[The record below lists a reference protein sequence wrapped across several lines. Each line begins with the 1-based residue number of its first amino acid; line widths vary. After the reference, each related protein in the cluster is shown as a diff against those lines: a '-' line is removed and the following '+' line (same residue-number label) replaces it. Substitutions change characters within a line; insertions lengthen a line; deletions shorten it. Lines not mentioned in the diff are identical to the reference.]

1 MEQILEQL
9 NGPVGIGVA
18 VIAVVLVLVVIRKVM
33 SLIFLVL
40 AVGLGGWGAARHFGW
55 DIPFVLPGGLAEMAS
70 SAISA
75 GVQLEAVISDEPA
88 MAAMEMAQPEAF
100 GAPATRSMMA
110 PGSPAQPVVTA
121 ASAAA
126 SVADGVRTAQ
136 IIYNAP
142 TTMQLN
148 MPIDLRLVVD
158 ASQMEDL
165 EALLE
170 GLPGDIRGGEAD
182 LTSQVSASLFGSGF
196 DIRALKPVRQILSDE
211 RPSTWQWEVTPRS
224 AGQHTLILEV
234 FAHPGGGEAAAG
246 VREFRD
252 EITVEVTVISRAL
265 AFVQTAQPA
274 VGFVAGGVSLVI
286 GFFGFIRRRRR
297 RS

>member
-88 MAAMEMAQPEAF
+88 MAAMEMVQPES
-100 GAPATRSMMA
+100 APSTRSMAMA
-110 PGSPAQPVVTA
+110 APAAPVVTA

-170 GLPGDIRGGEAD
+170 GLPGDIRGGEAE

-196 DIRALKPVRQILSDE
+196 DIRALKPDRQILSDE

-224 AGQHTLILEV
+224 AGQHTDRKSV
-234 FAHPGGGEAAAG
+234 
-246 VREFRD
+246 V
-252 EITVEVTVISRAL
+252 
-265 AFVQTAQPA
+265 
-274 VGFVAGGVSLVI
+274 
-286 GFFGFIRRRRR
+286 
-297 RS
+297 

>member
-18 VIAVVLVLVVIRKVM
+18 VIAVVLFLVVIRKLV
-33 SLIFLVL
+33 SLIFLI
-40 AVGLGGWGAARHFGW
+40 AAIGLGGWGAARHFGW
-55 DIPFVLPGGLAEMAS
+55 DIPFVLPSEFIELASTAMS
-70 SAISA
+70 SGA
-75 GVQLEAVISDEPA
+75 EPEPA